1 LSILRHGWGGRE
13 PARASSDAGG
23 ANELS
28 LETGLAGQADGLD
41 DRRKTLRSRAETGG
55 VKNGHKNVWGAK
67 TLSNPRNQSAWARGM
82 TLALLAGASS
92 MALATGVHAQTAPDD
107 SAQVDEI
114 VVTGIRGSQMRSVD
128 IKRRE
133 TAIVDAISSEDIG
146 KLPDTTIADSLQR
159 IPGVQIQRD
168 AGEGATINIRGL
180 KQVITLL
187 NGEQY
192 LSAGNMGAAQPN
204 LLDVPAQLMNS
215 VVVYKSTD
223 PRNAL
228 SGISG
233 TVDLRTRRP
242 FQMEQGLHFA
252 GGLEGQ
258 RGERTKDND
267 YLVNGLLSWRNERVG
282 LLVAAAKSEVNLG
295 NNSSGVVGLSGN
307 NDWGGSAANN
317 FISPHGF
324 ESFHREQE
332 RKRLGVNVAFEADLG
347 EGFTLIAEGFYAKLD
362 EYNRAAGIN
371 ISNRWD
377 GGAFGVWTT
386 PTVFENTGVSSPA
399 PPAGNGRPWL
409 AVDEYD
415 INAWWVNSFSVNR
428 TTKSETKNY
437 NLELKY
443 DNGGAFTSEVRAV
456 RANGNR
462 LSMNG
467 QAQGDLSNWQ
477 YAPDRFNLFRNA
489 ADRTRGPFYPAAICA
504 QYPAAQRSNAVVG
517 SAGGCYLN
525 PNPQGY
531 GANPQLHYNIGGNKA
546 IWSGFDRPLAGGLGA
561 GKTLK
566 DYMANKDSY
575 AIGAFSSEG
584 NNEIDS
590 DMNVFSAAG
599 HYKFDDKFLGFVTK
613 IDAGVRQSDR
623 TVNVEAFHLFSP
635 FYGGTPGAVQA
646 NGTPVPAAGCF
657 AQWKAIDVVMDQ
669 NQCQAG
675 EFVPNPA
682 GGAPVFQGYTVNRPT
697 KIDAYNNVIWMDD
710 LGSITQGIPGFW
722 VVDPHDFDDVKS
734 FQEKVFGAAVRY
746 QIPGVTYDVTLKEQS
761 AYGAANFE
769 IGKLSGDFGLRVI
782 QTDLLVKQNLTG
794 DTQNYGDTNLDV
806 GDTVTSRK
814 YTDWLPSLN
823 ATYDVNEHL
832 KLRFAYAKTMQ
843 PLDLQNYGG
852 GLSIATADCGTKPG
866 RCVTGASS
874 SGNPQL
880 DPWRSTNF
888 DGAVEYYFGSAS
900 MVNLS
905 VFKLKIDSFVTGGT
919 TRGTFKDQDG
929 TPREVN
935 VTQPIQGDGG
945 SVKGLEA
952 GTKLA
957 FSDLLPDGG
966 FFSNF
971 GVDAN
976 ATYSPSSES
985 RVGYDGKKL
994 PFTDNSKYQ
1003 YNLVGWYQDDK
1014 LQARVAYNY
1023 RTDRLNSVTG
1033 SVGGN
1038 LAVFQDATG
1047 FVDVNVSYN
1056 VRDNVTVYFN
1066 GSNVSGEIENYY
1078 VKFADG
1084 KTQYFSQNQFEPRY
1098 TLGIRA
1104 KW

>member
-1 LSILRHGWGGRE
+1 
-13 PARASSDAGG
+13 
-23 ANELS
+23 
-28 LETGLAGQADGLD
+28 
-41 DRRKTLRSRAETGG
+41 
-55 VKNGHKNVWGAK
+55 
-67 TLSNPRNQSAWARGM
+67 M

-92 MALATGVHAQTAPDD
+92 MALATGVHAQTAQDD

-935 VTQPIQGDGG
+935 VSQPIQGDGG

-957 FSDLLPDGG
+957 FSDLLTDGG

>member
-1 LSILRHGWGGRE
+1 
-13 PARASSDAGG
+13 
-23 ANELS
+23 
-28 LETGLAGQADGLD
+28 
-41 DRRKTLRSRAETGG
+41 
-55 VKNGHKNVWGAK
+55 
-67 TLSNPRNQSAWARGM
+67 LSNPRNQSALGRGV

-92 MALATGVHAQTAPDD
+92 MALATGAYAQATDA
-107 SAQVDEI
+107 SSQVEEI

-128 IKRRE
+128 IKRKE
-133 TAIVDAISSEDIG
+133 ASLVDAISAEDIG

-159 IPGVQIQRD
+159 IPGVQIKRD

-180 KQVITLL
+180 AQVITLL

-192 LSAGNMGAAQPN
+192 LSAGNMGTAQPN
-204 LLDVPAQLMNS
+204 LLDVPAQLMNQ

-223 PRNAL
+223 PTNAL

-242 FQMEQGLHFA
+242 FQMEEGLSFA
-252 GGLEGQ
+252 AGLEGQ
-258 RGERTKDND
+258 RGERTKEND
-267 YLVNGLLSWRNERVG
+267 YLVNALLNWRNDRVG
-282 LLVAAAKSEVNLG
+282 LMVAGTASEVNLG
-295 NNSSGVVGLSGN
+295 NNSSGVVSLSGN

-324 ESFHREQE
+324 ESFHREVE

-362 EYNRAAGIN
+362 EYNRGAGIN

-386 PTVFENTGVSSPA
+386 PTVFEDTGTVA
-399 PPAGNGRPWL
+399 PGAPAGNGKPWL

-443 DNGGAFTSEVRAV
+443 DNGGNFTSEVRAI
-456 RANGNR
+456 RANGDR

-477 YAPDRFNLFRNA
+477 YAPGRFNLFRDPS
-489 ADRTRGPFYPAAICA
+489 DRTRGTFYPASICS
-504 QYPAAQRSNAVVG
+504 QYPAAQRTNTVVG

-525 PNPQGY
+525 PNPLGY
-531 GANPQLHYNIGGNKA
+531 GANPQLHYNISGNKA
-546 IWSGFDRPLAGGLGA
+546 IWSGFDNPLAGGLGA

-584 NNEIDS
+584 NSEVES
-590 DMNVFSAAG
+590 DFNVFRAEG
-599 HYKFDDKFLGFVTK
+599 HYKFDDKFLGFITK

-623 TVNVEAFHLFSP
+623 SVEVEEFHLFSP
-635 FYGGTPGAVQA
+635 FYGGTPGAVQL
-646 NGTPVPAAGCF
+646 NGQPVPAAGCY
-657 AQWKAIDVVMDQ
+657 AQWKAIDVVMSQD
-669 NQCQAG
+669 QCQAG
-675 EFVPNPA
+675 EFVPNAAYNPALPLGTPPA
-682 GGAPVFQGYTVNRPT
+682 GQVAANCSADPFATTNPRPNTPTCFQGYTVNRPT

-722 VVDPHDFDDVKS
+722 VVDPRDFDDVAS

-746 QIPGVTYDVTLKEQS
+746 QVPGTTYDVTLKEQS
-761 AYGAANFE
+761 AYGAADFE
-769 IGKLSGDFGLRVI
+769 VGKLTGKVGLQVI

-794 DTQNYGDTNLDV
+794 ATQNYGNTNLDV
-806 GDTVTSRK
+806 GDSVTTRK

-823 ATYDVNEHL
+823 ASYDATDNL
-832 KLRFAYAKTMQ
+832 KFRFAVAKTMQ
-843 PLDLQNYGG
+843 PLDLGNYGG
-852 GLSIATADCGTKPG
+852 GLTINTADCGTKPG

-874 SGNPQL
+874 SGNPDL
-880 DPWRSTNF
+880 NPWRSTNF
-888 DGAVEYYFGSAS
+888 DAAVEYYFGGAS

-905 VFKLKIDSFVTGGT
+905 VFKLKIDSFVTNGT
-919 TRGTFKDQDG
+919 TTGVFKDEDG
-929 TPREVN
+929 TPRTVN

-945 SVKGLEA
+945 EVKGLEA

-957 FSDLLPDGG
+957 FSDLLTDGG
-966 FFSNF
+966 FFANF
-971 GVDAN
+971 GIDAN

-985 RVGYDGKKL
+985 RLGADGKKL

-1014 LQARVAYNY
+1014 WQARVAYNY

-1033 SVGGN
+1033 SQGTN

-1047 FVDVNVSYN
+1047 YVDVNLSYDI
-1056 VRDNVTVYFN
+1056 RDNIVVYVN
-1066 GSNVSGEIENYY
+1066 GSNVTGEIENYY
-1078 VKFADG
+1078 VRFAEG
-1084 KTQYFSQNQFEPRY
+1084 KSQYFSQNQFEPRW
-1098 TLGIRA
+1098 TLGVRA

>member
-1 LSILRHGWGGRE
+1 
-13 PARASSDAGG
+13 
-23 ANELS
+23 
-28 LETGLAGQADGLD
+28 
-41 DRRKTLRSRAETGG
+41 
-55 VKNGHKNVWGAK
+55 
-67 TLSNPRNQSAWARGM
+67 M

-92 MALATGVHAQTAPDD
+92 MALATGAHAQAAADEP
-107 SAQVDEI
+107 SQVEEI

-128 IKRRE
+128 VKRRE
-133 TAIVDAISSEDIG
+133 TALVDAISSEDIG

-159 IPGVQIQRD
+159 IPGIQIKRD

-180 KQVITLL
+180 AQVITLL

-192 LSAGNMGAAQPN
+192 LSAGNMGSAQPN

-242 FQMEQGLHFA
+242 FQMEEGLHFA

-258 RGERTKDND
+258 RGERTKDDD
-267 YLVNGLLSWRNERVG
+267 YLINGLVSWRNDRVG
-282 LLVAAAKSEVNLG
+282 LMIAAAKSEANLG

-347 EGFTLIAEGFYAKLD
+347 EGFTLVAEGFYAKLD

-386 PTVFENTGVSSPA
+386 PTVFENAGVSSPP

-456 RANGNR
+456 RASGNR

-477 YAPDRFNLFRNA
+477 YADGRFNLFRNA

-504 QYPAAQRSNAVVG
+504 QYPASQRSNAVVG

-546 IWSGFDRPLAGGLGA
+546 IWSGFDRPLVGGLGA

-584 NNEIDS
+584 NNEVDS

-599 HYKFDDKFLGFVTK
+599 HYQFDDKFLGFITK

-761 AYGAANFE
+761 AYGSANFE
-769 IGKLSGDFGLRVI
+769 IGKLSGDVGLRVI
-782 QTDLLVKQNLTG
+782 QTHLLVKQNLTG

-823 ATYDVNEHL
+823 ATYDFDEHL
-832 KLRFAYAKTMQ
+832 KLRFAYSKTMQ

-888 DGAVEYYFGSAS
+888 DAAVEYYFGRAS

-985 RVGYDGKKL
+985 RLGYDGKKL

-1014 LQARVAYNY
+1014 WQARVAYNY

-1066 GSNVSGEIENYY
+1066 GSNVTGEIENYY
-1078 VKFADG
+1078 VRFAEG

-1098 TLGIRA
+1098 TLGVRA

>member
-1 LSILRHGWGGRE
+1 M
-13 PARASSDAGG
+13 
-23 ANELS
+23 
-28 LETGLAGQADGLD
+28 
-41 DRRKTLRSRAETGG
+41 
-55 VKNGHKNVWGAK
+55 
-67 TLSNPRNQSAWARGM
+67 SNPRNQSAWARGM

-128 IKRRE
+128 VKRRE

-192 LSAGNMGAAQPN
+192 LSAGNMGSAQPN

-935 VTQPIQGDGG
+935 VSQPIQGDGG

-1056 VRDNVTVYFN
+1056 VRDNITVYFN

>member
-1 LSILRHGWGGRE
+1 L
-13 PARASSDAGG
+13 
-23 ANELS
+23 
-28 LETGLAGQADGLD
+28 
-41 DRRKTLRSRAETGG
+41 
-55 VKNGHKNVWGAK
+55 
-67 TLSNPRNQSAWARGM
+67 ARGM

-92 MALATGVHAQTAPDD
+92 MALATGAQAQAAPGATD
-107 SAQVDEI
+107 QVEEI

-204 LLDVPAQLMNS
+204 LLDVPAQLMSS

-267 YLVNGLLSWRNERVG
+267 YLINGLVSWRNERVG
-282 LLVAAAKSEVNLG
+282 LLVAATKSEVNLG

-386 PTVFENTGVSSPA
+386 PTVFESTGVSSPA

-443 DNGGAFTSEVRAV
+443 DNGGNFTSEVRAV
-456 RANGNR
+456 RADGNR

-769 IGKLSGDFGLRVI
+769 IGNLTGDFGLRVI

-935 VTQPIQGDGG
+935 VSQPIQGDGG

-957 FSDLLPDGG
+957 FSDLLTDGG

-1078 VKFADG
+1078 VRFADG

>member
-1 LSILRHGWGGRE
+1 
-13 PARASSDAGG
+13 
-23 ANELS
+23 
-28 LETGLAGQADGLD
+28 
-41 DRRKTLRSRAETGG
+41 
-55 VKNGHKNVWGAK
+55 
-67 TLSNPRNQSAWARGM
+67 M

-92 MALATGVHAQTAPDD
+92 TALATGAWAQTAPDT
-107 SAQVDEI
+107 VEEV
-114 VVTGIRGSQMRSVD
+114 VVTGIRGSQMKSVD
-128 IKRRE
+128 IKRKE
-133 TAIVDAISSEDIG
+133 VSIVDAISAEDIG

-159 IPGVQIQRD
+159 IPGVQIKRD

-180 KQVITLL
+180 AQVITLL

-192 LSAGNMGAAQPN
+192 LSAGNMGTAQPN
-204 LLDVPAQLMNS
+204 LLDVPAQLMNQ

-223 PRNAL
+223 PTNAL

-242 FQMEQGLHFA
+242 FEMEQGFTVA

-267 YLVNGLLSWRNERVG
+267 YLINGLVNWRNERVG
-282 LLVAAAKSEVNLG
+282 LMVAATASEVNLG
-295 NNSSGVVGLSGN
+295 NNSSGVVSLSGN

-324 ESFHREQE
+324 ESFHREVE
-332 RKRLGVNVAFEADLG
+332 RKRLGVNVAFQADLG

-386 PTVFENTGVSSPA
+386 PTVFESTGTTA
-399 PPAGNGRPWL
+399 PTVGGNGRPWV

-443 DNGGAFTSEVRAV
+443 DNGGAFTSEVRAI

-477 YAPDRFNLFRNA
+477 YAPGRFTLFRDE
-489 ADRTRGPFYPAAICA
+489 ADRTRGPFYPSSICA
-504 QYPAAQRSNAVVG
+504 KYPASQRTNAVVG

-525 PNPQGY
+525 PNPLGY
-531 GANPQLHYNIGGNKA
+531 GANPQLHYNISGNKA
-546 IWSGFDRPLAGGLGA
+546 VWSGFNNPLAGGLGA

-575 AIGAFSSEG
+575 AIAAFSSEG
-584 NNEIDS
+584 NNEVDS
-590 DMNVFSAAG
+590 DMNVFRAEG
-599 HYKFDDKFLGFVTK
+599 HYKFDEKFLGFVTK

-623 TVNVEAFHLFSP
+623 TVEVEAFHLFSP
-635 FYGGTPGAVQA
+635 FYGGTPGAVQI
-646 NGTPVPAAGCF
+646 NGTAVPAAGCY
-657 AQWKAIDVVMDQ
+657 AQWKAIDVVMSQ

-675 EFVPNPA
+675 EYVSNPAYNALQPEGLGVPNCTLTPGQGA
-682 GGAPVFQGYTVNRPT
+682 GDRRNTATCFQGYTVNRPT

-746 QIPGVTYDVTLKEQS
+746 QIPGATYDVTLKEQS
-761 AYGAANFE
+761 AYADANFE
-769 IGKLSGDFGLRVI
+769 IGKLSGNIGVHVI

-794 DTQNYGDTNLDV
+794 ATQNYGDTNLDV
-806 GDTVTSRK
+806 GDTVTRRK

-823 ATYDVNEHL
+823 AVYDATDNL
-832 KLRFAYAKTMQ
+832 KFRFAYAKTMQ
-843 PLDLQNYGG
+843 PLDLGNYGG
-852 GLSIATADCGTKPG
+852 GLSISTADCGFKQG

-874 SGNPQL
+874 SGNPYL

-888 DGAVEYYFGSAS
+888 DGAVEYYFGGAS

-919 TRGTFKDQDG
+919 TRGTFKDEDG

-935 VTQPIQGDGG
+935 VSQPIQGDGG

-957 FSDLLPDGG
+957 FSDLLTDGG

-985 RVGYDGKKL
+985 RLGADGKKL

-1014 LQARVAYNY
+1014 WQARVAYNY
-1023 RTDRLNSVTG
+1023 RTDRLSSVTG
-1033 SVGGN
+1033 SQATN

-1047 FVDVNVSYN
+1047 YVDVNVSYN
-1056 VRDNVTVYFN
+1056 VRDNIVVYVN
-1066 GSNVSGEIENYY
+1066 GSNVTGEIENYY
-1078 VKFADG
+1078 VRFAEG
-1084 KTQYFSQNQFEPRY
+1084 KSQYFSQNQFEPRW
-1098 TLGIRA
+1098 TLGLRA

>member
-1 LSILRHGWGGRE
+1 
-13 PARASSDAGG
+13 
-23 ANELS
+23 
-28 LETGLAGQADGLD
+28 
-41 DRRKTLRSRAETGG
+41 
-55 VKNGHKNVWGAK
+55 
-67 TLSNPRNQSAWARGM
+67 LSNPRNQSALARGV

-92 MALATGVHAQTAPDD
+92 MALATGAHAQAADA
-107 SAQVDEI
+107 SSQVEEI
-114 VVTGIRGSQMRSVD
+114 VVTGIRGSQMKSVD
-128 IKRRE
+128 IKRKE
-133 TAIVDAISSEDIG
+133 ASIVDAISAEDIG

-159 IPGVQIQRD
+159 IPGVQIKRD

-180 KQVITLL
+180 AQVITLL

-192 LSAGNMGAAQPN
+192 LSAGNMGTAQPN
-204 LLDVPAQLMNS
+204 LLDVPAQLMNQ
-215 VVVYKSTD
+215 VVVYKTTD
-223 PRNAL
+223 PTNAL
-228 SGISG
+228 SGITG

-242 FQMEQGLHFA
+242 FDMEEGFHFA
-252 GGLEGQ
+252 AGVEGQ
-258 RGERTKDND
+258 TGEHTKDND
-267 YLVNGLLSWRNERVG
+267 YLVNGLVNWRNERVG
-282 LLVAAAKSEVNLG
+282 LMVAATASEVNLG
-295 NNSSGVVGLSGN
+295 NNSSGVVSLSGN
-307 NDWGGSAANN
+307 NDWGSTSANN

-324 ESFHREQE
+324 ESFHREVE
-332 RKRLGVNVAFEADLG
+332 RKRLGVNVSFQADLG

-377 GGAFGVWTT
+377 GGAFGVWTS
-386 PTVFENTGVSSPA
+386 PTVFENTGTSSPA
-399 PPAGNGRPWL
+399 TTATPPGNGKPWL

-443 DNGGAFTSEVRAV
+443 DNGGPFTSEVRAI

-477 YAPDRFNLFRNA
+477 YAPGRFNLFRNA
-489 ADRTRGPFYPAAICA
+489 DDRTRGPFYPASICA
-504 QYPAAQRSNAVVG
+504 QYPTSQRSNAVVG

-525 PNPQGY
+525 PNPLGY
-531 GANPQLHYNIGGNKA
+531 GANPQLHYNISGDKA
-546 IWSGFDRPLAGGLGA
+546 VWSGFNNPLAGGLGA

-575 AIGAFSSEG
+575 AIAAFSSEG
-584 NNEIDS
+584 NNEVDS
-590 DMNVFSAAG
+590 DFNAFRAEG
-599 HYKFDDKFLGFVTK
+599 HYKFDDKLLGFITK

-623 TVNVEAFHLFSP
+623 SVEIESFHLFSP
-635 FYGGTPGAVQA
+635 FYGSTPGAVQA
-646 NGTPVPAAGCF
+646 NGQPVPASGCY
-657 AQWKAIDVVMDQ
+657 AQWKAIDVVMNQD
-669 NQCQAG
+669 QCQAG

-682 GGAPVFQGYTVNRPT
+682 GGAPVFQGYTVNKPT

-722 VVDPHDFDDVKS
+722 VVDPHDFDDVAS
-734 FQEKVFGAAVRY
+734 FQKKVFGAAVRY
-746 QIPGVTYDVTLKEQS
+746 QIPGSTYDVTLKEQS
-761 AYGAANFE
+761 AYGDANFE
-769 IGKLSGDFGLRVI
+769 IGKLTGNIGLHVI
-782 QTDLLVKQNLTG
+782 QTHLLVKQNLTG
-794 DTQNYGDTNLDV
+794 ATQNYGDTNLDV
-806 GDTVTSRK
+806 GDTVTTRK

-823 ATYDVNEHL
+823 ATYDATDKL
-832 KLRFAYAKTMQ
+832 KFRFGYSKTMQ

-852 GLSIATADCGTKPG
+852 GLSISTADCGTKPG

-874 SGNPQL
+874 SGNPNL
-880 DPWRSTNF
+880 NPWRSTNL

-905 VFKLKIDSFVTGGT
+905 VFKLKIDSFVTNGQIDGV
-919 TRGTFKDQDG
+919 FKDEDG
-929 TPREVN
+929 SPRTVK
-935 VTQPIQGDGG
+935 VSQPIQGDGG
-945 SVKGLEA
+945 SVKGLEV

-957 FSDLLPDGG
+957 FSDLLTDGG

-985 RVGYDGKKL
+985 RLGPNGHKL

-1003 YNLVGWYQDDK
+1003 YNLIGWYQDDK
-1014 LQARVAYNY
+1014 WQARIAYNY
-1023 RTDRLNSVTG
+1023 RTDRLNSVTT
-1033 SVGGN
+1033 SAATN
-1038 LAVFQDATG
+1038 LPVFQKSSG
-1047 FVDVNVSYN
+1047 YVDLNVSYDIREN
-1056 VRDNVTVYFN
+1056 LIVYVN
-1066 GSNVSGEIENYY
+1066 GSNVTGEIENYY
-1078 VKFADG
+1078 VKFAQG
-1084 KTQYFSQNQFEPRY
+1084 KSQYFSQNEFEPRW
-1098 TLGIRA
+1098 TLGVRA

>member
-1 LSILRHGWGGRE
+1 
-13 PARASSDAGG
+13 
-23 ANELS
+23 
-28 LETGLAGQADGLD
+28 
-41 DRRKTLRSRAETGG
+41 
-55 VKNGHKNVWGAK
+55 
-67 TLSNPRNQSAWARGM
+67 M

-128 IKRRE
+128 VKRRE

-192 LSAGNMGAAQPN
+192 LSAGNMGSAQPN

-935 VTQPIQGDGG
+935 VSQPIQGDGG

-1056 VRDNVTVYFN
+1056 VRDNITVYFN

>member
-1 LSILRHGWGGRE
+1 
-13 PARASSDAGG
+13 
-23 ANELS
+23 
-28 LETGLAGQADGLD
+28 
-41 DRRKTLRSRAETGG
+41 
-55 VKNGHKNVWGAK
+55 
-67 TLSNPRNQSAWARGM
+67 M

-92 MALATGVHAQTAPDD
+92 MALATGAQAQAAPGATD
-107 SAQVDEI
+107 QVEEI

-204 LLDVPAQLMNS
+204 LLDVPAQLMSS

-267 YLVNGLLSWRNERVG
+267 YLINGLVSWRNERVG
-282 LLVAAAKSEVNLG
+282 LLVAATKSEVNLG

-386 PTVFENTGVSSPA
+386 PTVFESTGVSSPA
-399 PPAGNGRPWL
+399 PPTGNGRPWL

-443 DNGGAFTSEVRAV
+443 DNGGNFTSEVRAV

-504 QYPAAQRSNAVVG
+504 QYPASQRSNAVVG

-769 IGKLSGDFGLRVI
+769 IGNLTGDFGLRVI

-935 VTQPIQGDGG
+935 VSQPIQGDGG

-957 FSDLLPDGG
+957 FSDLLTDGG

-1078 VKFADG
+1078 VRFADG

>member
-1 LSILRHGWGGRE
+1 M
-13 PARASSDAGG
+13 
-23 ANELS
+23 
-28 LETGLAGQADGLD
+28 
-41 DRRKTLRSRAETGG
+41 
-55 VKNGHKNVWGAK
+55 
-67 TLSNPRNQSAWARGM
+67 SNPRNQSALVRGM

-92 MALATGVHAQTAPDD
+92 MALATGAHAQAADA
-107 SAQVDEI
+107 SSQVEEI
-114 VVTGIRGSQMRSVD
+114 VVTGIRGSQMKSVD
-128 IKRRE
+128 IKRKE
-133 TAIVDAISSEDIG
+133 ASIVDAISAEDIG

-159 IPGVQIQRD
+159 IPGVQIKRD

-180 KQVITLL
+180 AQVITLL

-192 LSAGNMGAAQPN
+192 LSAGNMGTAQPN
-204 LLDVPAQLMNS
+204 LLDVPAQLMNQ
-215 VVVYKSTD
+215 VVVYKTTD
-223 PRNAL
+223 PTNAL
-228 SGISG
+228 SGITG

-242 FQMEQGLHFA
+242 FDMEEGFHFA
-252 GGLEGQ
+252 AGVEGQ

-267 YLVNGLLSWRNERVG
+267 YLVNGLVNWRNERVG
-282 LLVAAAKSEVNLG
+282 LMVAATASEVNLG
-295 NNSSGVVGLSGN
+295 NNSSGVVALSGN

-324 ESFHREQE
+324 ESFHREVE
-332 RKRLGVNVAFEADLG
+332 RKRLGVNVSFQADLG

-386 PTVFENTGVSSPA
+386 PTVFEQTGQNST
-399 PPAGNGRPWL
+399 GNGKPWL

-415 INAWWVNSFSVNR
+415 IDAWWVNSFSVNR

-443 DNGGAFTSEVRAV
+443 DNGGNFTSEVRAI
-456 RANGNR
+456 RASGNR

-477 YAPDRFNLFRNA
+477 YAPGRFNLFRNA
-489 ADRTRGPFYPAAICA
+489 DDRTRGPFYPAAICS
-504 QYPAAQRSNAVVG
+504 QYPASQRSNAVVG

-525 PNPQGY
+525 PNPLGY

-546 IWSGFDRPLAGGLGA
+546 VWSGFDRPLVGGLGA

-575 AIGAFSSEG
+575 AIAAFSSEG
-584 NNEIDS
+584 NNEVDS
-590 DMNVFSAAG
+590 DFNAFRAEG
-599 HYKFDDKFLGFVTK
+599 HYKFDEKLLGFVTK

-623 TVNVEAFHLFSP
+623 SVEVEAFHLFSP

-646 NGTPVPAAGCF
+646 NGQPVPAAGCY
-657 AQWKAIDVVMDQ
+657 AQWKAIDVVMNQD
-669 NQCQAG
+669 QCQAG

-682 GGAPVFQGYTVNRPT
+682 GGAPIFQGYTVNKPT

-722 VVDPHDFDDVKS
+722 VVDPHDFDNVAE
-734 FQEKVFGAAVRY
+734 FQKRVFGAAVRY

-761 AYGAANFE
+761 AYGAADFE
-769 IGKLSGDFGLRVI
+769 IGKLTGNVGLHVI
-782 QTDLLVKQNLTG
+782 QTHLLVKQNLTG
-794 DTQNYGDTNLDV
+794 ATQNYGDTNLDV
-806 GDTVTSRK
+806 GDTVTTRK
-814 YTDWLPSLN
+814 YTDWLPSVN
-823 ATYDVNEHL
+823 ATYDATDQL
-832 KLRFAYAKTMQ
+832 KFRFGYSKTMQ

-852 GLSIATADCGTKPG
+852 GLSISTADCGTKPG

-880 DPWRSTNF
+880 NPWRSTNL
-888 DGAVEYYFGSAS
+888 DAAVEYYFGNAS

-919 TRGTFKDQDG
+919 TTGTFKDEDG
-929 TPREVN
+929 TPRTVN
-935 VTQPIQGDGG
+935 VSQPIQGDGG
-945 SVKGLEA
+945 SVKGLEV

-957 FSDLLPDGG
+957 FSDLLTDGG

-985 RVGYDGKKL
+985 RVGLDGKKL

-1003 YNLVGWYQDDK
+1003 YNLIGWYQDDK
-1014 LQARVAYNY
+1014 WQARVAYNY
-1023 RTDRLNSVTG
+1023 RTDRLSSVSGSSGDNLPIFQKSTG
-1033 SVGGN
+1033 Y
-1038 LAVFQDATG
+1038 
-1047 FVDVNVSYN
+1047 VDVNLSYD
-1056 VRDNVTVYFN
+1056 VRDNVIVYLN
-1066 GSNVSGEIENYY
+1066 GSNVTGEIENYY

-1084 KTQYFSQNQFEPRY
+1084 KTQYANQNQFEPRW
-1098 TLGIRA
+1098 TLGVRA